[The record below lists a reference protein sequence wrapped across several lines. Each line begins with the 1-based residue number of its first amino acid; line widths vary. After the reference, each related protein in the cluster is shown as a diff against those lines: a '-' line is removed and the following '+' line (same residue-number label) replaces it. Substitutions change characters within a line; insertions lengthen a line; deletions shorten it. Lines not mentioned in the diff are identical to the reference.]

1 MPTPF
6 KKNGELDEQALKDLV
21 TYYEGTGLN
30 GLLAMGTAG
39 EFAMMSE
46 QERMRAAEIIVGTA
60 ERLETIINVGWA
72 STRESVRM
80 ASFVKDIGADCAIAV
95 EPYFYHPTT
104 EGIAKHYLD
113 IAEQADFPIMAYNI
127 PSFAGNQLPVEILD
141 HFEKDERVVGIKDS
155 EGDAAK
161 LQAFIER
168 ASGDFTV
175 MVGMDSLVSYGIC
188 QGAKG
193 MMVGSAG
200 IAPDVCTEMYGSL
213 MKRDYERAFV
223 LQKKLNHFIEA
234 MQIGTFPASIKYM
247 MNMQG
252 LPGGH
257 VRAPLED
264 LSEGQQMMVQDHL
277 RAAKVEVEQG
287 ERIIR

>member
-1 MPTPF
+1 MVTPF
-6 KKNGELDEQALKDLV
+6 RKNGELDEKALKDLV

-30 GLLAMGTAG
+30 GLLVMGTAG

-46 QERMRAAEIIVGTA
+46 QERKRAAEIIVGTA
-60 ERLETIINVGWA
+60 EKLETIINVGWA
-72 STRESVRM
+72 STRESVNM
-80 ASFVKDIGADCAIAV
+80 ARFVKDIGADCAIAV

-104 EGIAKHYLD
+104 EGIARHYLD

-127 PSFAGNQLPVEILD
+127 PSFAGNRLPVEILD
-141 HFEKDERVVGIKDS
+141 LFEQDERVVGIKDS

-188 QGAKG
+188 QGARG
-193 MMVGSAG
+193 MMIGSAG
-200 IAPDVCTEMYGSL
+200 IAPGVCTEMYASL
-213 MKRDYERAFV
+213 VEKKYERAFA
-223 LQKKLNHFIEA
+223 LQKVLNHFIEA

-247 MNMQG
+247 LNVQG
-252 LPGGH
+252 LPGGY

-264 LSEGQQMMVQDHL
+264 LSEGQRMMVQDHL
-277 RAAKVEVEQG
+277 RAANVEVEQG

>member
-30 GLLAMGTAG
+30 GLLVMGTAG

-46 QERMRAAEIIVGTA
+46 QERMRAAEIVVGTA
-60 ERLETIINVGWA
+60 EKLETIINVGWA

-80 ASFVKDIGADCAIAV
+80 ARFVKDIGADCAIAV

-113 IAEQADFPIMAYNI
+113 IADQSDFPIMAYNI
-127 PSFAGNQLPVEILD
+127 PSFAGNQLPVEIIDL
-141 HFEKDERVVGIKDS
+141 FEQDERVVGIKDS

-168 ASGDFTV
+168 ASGDFSV
-175 MVGMDSLVSYGIC
+175 MVGMDSLVSYGIS

-200 IAPDVCTEMYGSL
+200 IAPGVCVDMYASL
-213 MKRDYERAFV
+213 MERDYERAFA
-223 LQKKLNHFIEA
+223 LQKRLNRFIEA

-247 MNMQG
+247 LNVRG

-264 LSEGQQMMVQDHL
+264 LSEGQQIMVQDQL
-277 RAAKVEVEQG
+277 RAVKVEVEQG